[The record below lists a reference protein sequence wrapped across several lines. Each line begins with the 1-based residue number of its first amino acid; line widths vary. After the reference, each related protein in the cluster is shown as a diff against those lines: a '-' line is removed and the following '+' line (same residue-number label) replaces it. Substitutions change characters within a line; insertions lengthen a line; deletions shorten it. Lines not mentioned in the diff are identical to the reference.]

1 MCDSSKHFLIK
12 KNLMIYQALYNLS
25 CLKQNII
32 NIICMYFNIL
42 LCLHRILIGLE
53 ICFVLFFVGMCVVS
67 AVQKR
72 VWQQGHWTTRL
83 KVITAG
89 ACAFIVLGSFIFGLT
104 LSQSIIKDE
113 HGVKGDKS
121 PYTC

>member
-1 MCDSSKHFLIK
+1 MTDVYIK
-12 KNLMIYQALYNLS
+12 NEYTNA
-25 CLKQNII
+25 NII
-32 NIICMYFNIL
+32 SIHCTVKWNICSKSSWGWI
-42 LCLHRILIGLE
+42 
-53 ICFVLFFVGMCVVS
+53 FVLQTYILKFSPLGMCVVS
-67 AVQKR
+67 AAQKR
-72 VWQQGHWTTRL
+72 VRQEGCWSTKL

-121 PYTC
+121 RYTC

>member
-1 MCDSSKHFLIK
+1 MHVLQYIT
-12 KNLMIYQALYNLS
+12 LS
-25 CLKQNII
+25 
-32 NIICMYFNIL
+32 Y
-42 LCLHRILIGLE
+42 
-53 ICFVLFFVGMCVVS
+53 FVGMCVVS

-83 KVITAG
+83 MVILAG

-121 PYTC
+121 RYTC